1 MEKKRTY
8 GVWAVRSSTSIFGP
22 AQSWCKENGKPLE
35 FDTKA
40 AAENYAKEA
49 NEHTT
54 ANVRYYVKE
63 KEPEPGAVRKGT
75 SQPELDARSHEEVIP
90 RNDAAE
96 KQNEIPGR
104 QIPSQT
110 DPLVEIRSA
119 VHSNYAGMVAMLGA
133 DNRVYLGREEYS
145 NHVGLLPYAL
155 DYLLCLKEHG
165 IKLAVATGLPEKL
178 YIPCLKNNSILEL
191 FGALCS
197 TDEVQRGK
205 EYSDVFE
212 LAARKLGV
220 APEHCIVFDDVLPA
234 IKSAKAARML
244 AGGIYD
250 KYSADQRT
258 EIERIADIY
267 LLDFRQAP
275 IPHKEV

>member
-1 MEKKRTY
+1 MERKRTY

-35 FDTKA
+35 FDSKA
-40 AAENYAKEA
+40 DAENYAKEA

-133 DNRVYLGREEYS
+133 DNRVYLGREQYAES
-145 NHVGLLPYAL
+145 CKEWSAFAEHKCAGLSVANKK
-155 DYLLCLKEHG
+155 YLAD
-165 IKLAVATGLPEKL
+165 IFEKASL
-178 YIPCLKNNSILEL
+178 LEL
-191 FGALCS
+191 AFWKMAYRN
-197 TDEVQRGK
+197 ERM
-205 EYSDVFE
+205 EE
-212 LAARKLGV
+212 N
-220 APEHCIVFDDVLPA
+220 
-234 IKSAKAARML
+234 AK
-244 AGGIYD
+244 
-250 KYSADQRT
+250 
-258 EIERIADIY
+258 
-267 LLDFRQAP
+267 
-275 IPHKEV
+275 

>member
-104 QIPSQT
+104 QIPSQ
-110 DPLVEIRSA
+110 SA
-119 VHSNYAGMVAMLGA
+119 
-133 DNRVYLGREEYS
+133 
-145 NHVGLLPYAL
+145 
-155 DYLLCLKEHG
+155 
-165 IKLAVATGLPEKL
+165 
-178 YIPCLKNNSILEL
+178 
-191 FGALCS
+191 
-197 TDEVQRGK
+197 
-205 EYSDVFE
+205 
-212 LAARKLGV
+212 
-220 APEHCIVFDDVLPA
+220 
-234 IKSAKAARML
+234 
-244 AGGIYD
+244 
-250 KYSADQRT
+250 
-258 EIERIADIY
+258 
-267 LLDFRQAP
+267 
-275 IPHKEV
+275 

>member
-1 MEKKRTY
+1 MEKKLTY

-35 FDTKA
+35 FDSKA
-40 AAENYAKEA
+40 DAENYAKEA

-133 DNRVYLGREEYS
+133 DNRM
-145 NHVGLLPYAL
+145 
-155 DYLLCLKEHG
+155 
-165 IKLAVATGLPEKL
+165 T
-178 YIPCLKNNSILEL
+178 
-191 FGALCS
+191 
-197 TDEVQRGK
+197 
-205 EYSDVFE
+205 
-212 LAARKLGV
+212 
-220 APEHCIVFDDVLPA
+220 
-234 IKSAKAARML
+234 
-244 AGGIYD
+244 
-250 KYSADQRT
+250 
-258 EIERIADIY
+258 
-267 LLDFRQAP
+267 
-275 IPHKEV
+275 